1 MSMIFFKKKRKK
13 LKIVVDFSDYIKYIV
28 FMTKKKTIMGRPPL
42 KAKDRRTVIVT
53 LRLKPS
59 ERKELERDADA
70 KGLSISN
77 YLFECWQ
84 KSRGKK

>member
-1 MSMIFFKKKRKK
+1 MR
-13 LKIVVDFSDYIKYIV
+13 
-28 FMTKKKTIMGRPPL
+28 KKKTKMGRPPL

-53 LRLKPS
+53 LRLKPP
-59 ERKELERDADA
+59 EREKLQQDADA